1 MTNITLPTKLT
12 KIDKNVFNGC
22 TMLKS
27 VVFMPFS
34 INIRD
39 YLTDD
44 TFDYTKFKSILSTK
58 EYATKFSHEIKYD
71 AVTQIFLNTAQSE
84 AQAYIK
90 KNFSK
95 IIRYWIDKNDYQKV
109 KGLVQSGAF
118 ITKRN
123 IGGIIEYAIENTQ
136 KGGNMEIQVMLT
148 NYKNEKFG

>member
-1 MTNITLPTKLT
+1 
-12 KIDKNVFNGC
+12 
-22 TMLKS
+22 
-27 VVFMPFS
+27 MPFA

-39 YLTDD
+39 YFNNYDFEYN
-44 TFDYTKFKSILSTK
+44 TFKRMLDTK
-58 EYATKFSHEIKYD
+58 EYSTKFLQEIKYD
-71 AVTQIFLNTAQSE
+71 AVTQIFLNTAQND

-109 KGLVQSGAF
+109 KGLVQSEAF

-123 IGGIIEYAIENTQ
+123 IGGIIDYAIQNTQ
-136 KGGNMEIQVMLT
+136 KGGNMEIQVMLM

>member
-1 MTNITLPTKLT
+1 M
-12 KIDKNVFNGC
+12 
-22 TMLKS
+22 
-27 VVFMPFS
+27 
-34 INIRD
+34 
-39 YLTDD
+39 
-44 TFDYTKFKSILSTK
+44 
-58 EYATKFSHEIKYD
+58 HEIKYD
-71 AVTQIFLNTAQSE
+71 AVTQIFLNTAQND

-109 KGLVQSGAF
+109 KELVQSGAF

-136 KGGNMEIQVMLT
+136 KGGNMEIQVMLM